1 MARTKHTMRR
11 RRHRGGGDDPTTPPA
26 ESRSTWEV
34 LSDTFGNLTPA
45 PTAAVPTAAVPTAA
59 VPTAAVAPTAEASG
73 GKKRHKHPRGGSG
86 HSHGV
91 ATYAT
96 TVGGRR
102 RCHKGGSHGVG
113 VAAYA
118 SPYTQGGGKRRRRR
132 RRTRRRQY
140 KK

>member
-1 MARTKHTMRR
+1 MRR
-11 RRHRGGGDDPTTPPA
+11 RRHRRGGGEEDPAAAEPAPA
-26 ESRSTWEV
+26 EPASPEPSIWDKMSTTV
-34 LSDTFGNLTPA
+34 GDFTKDVTGS
-45 PTAAVPTAAVPTAA
+45 AA
-59 VPTAAVAPTAEASG
+59 AAVAPMAETPPMAEASG
-73 GKKRHKHPRGGSG
+73 GRRSRRSRGGSG

-96 TVGGRR
+96 AVGGRR
-102 RCHKGGSHGVG
+102 RCLKGGSHGVG

-132 RRTRRRQY
+132 TRRRHY